1 MWQRIQT
8 LYLAIAT
15 ILVASMFFCNFA
27 TILGP
32 EGSTET
38 LKYVEYGKFKP
49 FLLFLIMLIAANGI
63 ALASFKVRM
72 LQMRVCILAAI
83 LLIAFQVWIGI
94 LVLQHREDM
103 VFSFTAVFP
112 LVAAILDILAARN
125 IFIDEAIVHAASHLR
140 GSRKKRK

>member
-94 LVLQHREDM
+94 LVLQHREEM

>member
-83 LLIAFQVWIGI
+83 LLIAFQAWIGI
-94 LVLQHREDM
+94 LVLQHKEEM